1 MTSGATKPT
10 GESFRENPIAFQ
22 NKIMATKGW
31 AISQRIRP
39 VAIAFYVFH
48 QNYNEIRDALLS
60 YEKHEFALEISR
72 VGNQKKLDAFL
83 REVIRRLHN
92 YLASAMSLV
101 DHTFVFVV
109 DLYKG
114 KPFQK
119 EYHRERHRIFDLSPE
134 HQFVQQLR
142 NYALHQSIVDAMATT
157 HFDQTGLDTSIRLDL
172 EKLKA
177 WTGWK
182 GPAKKFVRDAPN
194 DIRLLDLV
202 ESYTSAVSQF
212 YDWISKRQ
220 QEIHKDDFD
229 ELKTLQDEY
238 RKLVAGDLIGD
249 QLE

>member
-1 MTSGATKPT
+1 
-10 GESFRENPIAFQ
+10 
-22 NKIMATKGW
+22 MATKGW

-39 VAIAFYVFH
+39 VAIAFYVFS
-48 QNYNEIRDALLS
+48 QNYNEIRNALLS
-60 YEKHEFALEISR
+60 YEKPEFALEISR

-101 DHTFVFVV
+101 DHTFVLVM

-134 HQFVQQLR
+134 YQFVQQLR
-142 NYALHQSIVDAMATT
+142 NYALHESIVDAMATT
-157 HFDQTGLDTSIRLDL
+157 HWDKDTGLDTSIRLHL
-172 EKLKA
+172 QRLKA

-182 GPAKKFVRDAPN
+182 GPAKKFVKDAPN
-194 DIRLLDLV
+194 DLRLLDLV
-202 ESYTSAVSQF
+202 ESYTSAVRKF
-212 YDWISKRQ
+212 YDWLSKQ
-220 QEIHKDDFD
+220 QEEMHKDDFD
-229 ELKTLQDEY
+229 ELKMLQDEY